1 MHAEHEFFNKKRMS
15 NWFIHFVDST
25 LLDLSHVNSPK
36 YFTCI
41 DDVLQQFWASRH
53 SLKLNNFLQK
63 KTHWPAQQLF
73 IFLHYL
79 SLKSIIQKAKIILK
93 VFKTSFG
100 FTCNNNC
107 SIFFDPPTYLMFCFV
122 LEMKKNPIAV

>member
-1 MHAEHEFFNKKRMS
+1 MSFLKKGMS

-63 KTHWPAQQLF
+63 KNPTDQLNS
-73 IFLHYL
+73 FLSFYNTYPY
-79 SLKSIIQKAKIILK
+79 K
-93 VFKTSFG
+93 V
-100 FTCNNNC
+100 
-107 SIFFDPPTYLMFCFV
+107 
-122 LEMKKNPIAV
+122 